1 MAKHTLLVEYDYD
14 FDVIGISCHLKDYR
28 FCWVMNQLLK
38 QNLEREEKSMDTDQG
53 SFAVYTT
60 ICPDTKTRLS
70 LIANRSTQG
79 LFIPEHRQV
88 DYVLVVRDN
97 ALMEAEELV
106 EVLNSDSNV
115 LMAYTIDPERIKSK
129 DYLLM
134 SDI

>member
-28 FCWVMNQLLK
+28 FCWVINQLLN
-38 QNLEREEKSMDTDQG
+38 QNLEREEQSIETDQG
-53 SFAVYTT
+53 SFAVYTAT
-60 ICPDTKTRLS
+60 CPETKTRLS
-70 LIANRSTQG
+70 LIANRSSKG

-88 DYVLVVRDN
+88 DYVLVVREN

-106 EVLNSDSNV
+106 DVLNSDSNV